1 LSNEGDNTSL
11 EVAGVATSGEEKLL
25 EDLAS
30 LKEFLGERVNEGKG
44 K

>member
-1 LSNEGDNTSL
+1 LSNEGDNNSL

-30 LKEFLGERVNEGKG
+30 LKEFLSERVKEGKG
-44 K
+44 N